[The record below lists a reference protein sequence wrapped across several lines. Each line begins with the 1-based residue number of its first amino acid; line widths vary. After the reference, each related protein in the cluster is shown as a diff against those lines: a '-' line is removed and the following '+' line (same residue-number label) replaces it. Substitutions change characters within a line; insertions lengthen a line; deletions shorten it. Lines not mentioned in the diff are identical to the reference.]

1 MPLPAPHRTGRAVM
15 SRGYIARQYR
25 AMSPED
31 RHTFDR
37 WLKANAVVGSIF
49 AAGLFAMALA
59 GSMGPRDATVANT
72 IDASK
77 VAASEKNHSVS
88 SPQELATSRRK

>member
-1 MPLPAPHRTGRAVM
+1 M
-15 SRGYIARQYR
+15 SKGCIVRQYR

-31 RHTFDR
+31 RRTFDR
-37 WLKANAVVGSIF
+37 WLKANAVFGSIF

-59 GSMGPRDATVANT
+59 GSTGPHDATVANN

-77 VAASEKNHSVS
+77 VACVRKNHSVS
-88 SPQELATSRRK
+88 SPQELATSQRK

>member
-1 MPLPAPHRTGRAVM
+1 M
-15 SRGYIARQYR
+15 SKGDIVRQYR

-31 RHTFDR
+31 RRTFDR
-37 WLKANAVVGSIF
+37 WLKANAVIGSIF

-59 GSMGPRDATVANT
+59 GAAGPRDPTAAIN

-77 VAASEKNHSVS
+77 VASK
-88 SPQELATSRRK
+88 

>member
-1 MPLPAPHRTGRAVM
+1 M
-15 SRGYIARQYR
+15 SA
-25 AMSPED
+25 ED

-59 GSMGPRDATVANT
+59 GAR
-72 IDASK
+72 ASRY
-77 VAASEKNHSVS
+77 ASVV
-88 SPQELATSRRK
+88 QGRRVRKKS

>member
-1 MPLPAPHRTGRAVM
+1 
-15 SRGYIARQYR
+15 
-25 AMSPED
+25 MSPED

-59 GSMGPRDATVANT
+59 GSAGPRTASVTKT
-72 IDASK
+72 TDASK
-77 VAASEKNHSVS
+77 VAASEKNHGVS
-88 SPQELATSRRK
+88 SPQEVATSQRK